1 MIVKNFKKCLSII
14 MALAMIGLTAC
25 AGNSA
30 DSGNGA
36 GDAAAGEVS
45 QAEAEAPAE
54 EDAPAEAEAGGEYNT
69 DVTIQIFQSKV
80 EITEQLEAMAK
91 EYTEL
96 TGVKVEVLGAAG
108 DDFYSNLVAKLSS
121 DQGPTIFNVSPG
133 INLENLHT
141 YLYDLS
147 DQPYI
152 ADIADNQALT
162 YDGKVLG
169 VPYGVEGYG
178 LIYNKDLVDPSK
190 MTDFASFEAYAQEL
204 KASGVTPVQL
214 SDKTNFLIGQIFNIP
229 FALQP
234 DFMDYLDKLN
244 KGEVKMAETPE
255 FQEWAKFM
263 EVIRQTG
270 ENPMGVTYDSQIASF
285 ATAQTAMIHQG
296 NWAFGMFADYDVTFD
311 MAIAPLPVMGN
322 DKLSVGMPNAW
333 CINKDRDQAEIDEAL
348 KFFEWFFTSERGQYY
363 IAEEFKF
370 IPALKS
376 IEVTTLDP
384 LGQTVLEY
392 TNSGKTLPWTYRYW
406 PTGYL
411 DTQIFPVGQMFF
423 SDSSMT
429 GQQLLE
435 ELDKAWAAGGAGSA
449 AP

>member
-1 MIVKNFKKCLSII
+1 MKAKNLKRKISLVLT
-14 MALAMIGLTAC
+14 LAMFGVSAC
-25 AGNSA
+25 
-30 DSGNGA
+30 SGNA
-36 GDAAAGEVS
+36 GSPSPSEPGSSAASGSGEATEPAGT
-45 QAEAEAPAE
+45 AAK
-54 EDAPAEAEAGGEYNT
+54 GEYNT

-91 EYTEL
+91 EYTAL
-96 TGVKVEVLGAAG
+96 TGVKVEVLGATG
-108 DDFYSNLVAKLSS
+108 DDFLSNLVAKLGSG
-121 DQGPTIFNVSPG
+121 QGPTIFNVPPG
-133 INLENLHT
+133 STLEKLHT

-152 ADIADNQALT
+152 ADIAENQALM

-178 LIYNKDLVDPSK
+178 LIYNKDLVDPAK
-190 MTDFASFEAYAQEL
+190 MTDFASFASYAQEL
-204 KASGVTPVQL
+204 KASGVAALQL
-214 SDKTNFLIGQIFNIP
+214 SDKTSFLIGHIFNIP

-244 KGEVKMAETPE
+244 KGDVRMAETPE

-263 EVIRQTG
+263 EVIRQTA
-270 ENPMGVTYDSQIASF
+270 ENPMGVTYDDQIAGF

-296 NWAFGMFADYDVTFD
+296 NWTWGMFTDYDIDFD
-311 MAIAPLPVMGN
+311 MSIAPLPVMGN

-348 KFFEWFFTSERGQYY
+348 KFFEWFFASERGHHY
-363 IAEEFKF
+363 ITEEFKF

-376 IEVTTLDP
+376 IEVTSLDP
-384 LGQTVLEY
+384 LAQSVLEY
-392 TNSGKTLPWTYRYW
+392 SNSGKTLPWTYRYW
-406 PTGYL
+406 PVGIL
-411 DTQIFPVGQMFF
+411 DTRIFPVGQKFF
-423 SDSSMT
+423 ADPGMT

-435 ELDKAWAAGGAGSA
+435 ELDKAWSEGVAATPVS
-449 AP
+449 